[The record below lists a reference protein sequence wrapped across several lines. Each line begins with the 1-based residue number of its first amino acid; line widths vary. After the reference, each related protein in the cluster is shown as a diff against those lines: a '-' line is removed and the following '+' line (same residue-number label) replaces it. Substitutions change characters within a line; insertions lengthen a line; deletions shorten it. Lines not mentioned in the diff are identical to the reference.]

1 MSTINNRRHA
11 RIEHKANIKVLTH
24 PEKSHVL
31 EMQDF
36 SDSGLYLHC
45 SENLV
50 ELGDS
55 VEVQT
60 LEMEDAPVLAATVV
74 RVMKGKGFAVEFN
87 EF

>member
-1 MSTINNRRHA
+1 MIINNRRHA
-11 RIEHKANIKVLTH
+11 RIKHAASIKVLTH

-36 SDSGLYLHC
+36 SDSGLYLRC

-50 ELGDS
+50 AVGDA

-60 LEMEDAPVLAATVV
+60 LEMEDAPILAAKVI
-74 RVMKGKGFAVEFN
+74 RIIKNKGFAVEFD
-87 EF
+87 EY

>member
-1 MSTINNRRHA
+1 MTINNRRHA
-11 RIEHKANIKVLTH
+11 RIKHRASIKVLTH

-45 SENLV
+45 TERLV
-50 ELGDS
+50 EIGDE

-60 LEMEDAPVLAATVV
+60 LEMEDAPILAAKVIRIV
-74 RVMKGKGFAVEFN
+74 KNKGFAVEFD
-87 EF
+87 EY